1 MWWPC
6 NNTFEELVKVAKRT
20 EKKRKRVDQI
30 KLLDIL
36 FSRGLARKTRSIVL
50 LECLR
55 NETCGV
61 LVQSLQ
67 QPCWPT

>member
-36 FSRGLARKTRSIVL
+36 FFPGLGSENAFYSTFRVFAK
-50 LECLR
+50 
-55 NETCGV
+55 
-61 LVQSLQ
+61 
-67 QPCWPT
+67 